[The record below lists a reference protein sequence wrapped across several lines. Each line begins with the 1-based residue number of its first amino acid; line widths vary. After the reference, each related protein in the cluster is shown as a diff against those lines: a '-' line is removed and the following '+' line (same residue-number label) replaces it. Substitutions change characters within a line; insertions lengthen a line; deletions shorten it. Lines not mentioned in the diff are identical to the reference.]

1 MKRLIVCCDGTW
13 NNPDQEDNGIPAP
26 TNVMKLYNALLDK
39 DPDTGVVQRRF
50 YQPGV
55 GGEGGLF
62 EKVSGGA
69 VGAGISRNICSA
81 YHWLAS
87 HYKEGDEILPVRF
100 QSRRLHGAQPGRL
113 SRARFAGPRW
123 SAPAGSLAAGQCGLQ
138 RGLSGHDRSSLQET
152 AGPESGQGL
161 RVGS

>member
-26 TNVMKLYNALLDK
+26 TNVMKFYNALVDK
-39 DPDTGVVQRRF
+39 DPATGGVQEKF

-62 EKVSGGA
+62 EKVGGGA

-81 YHWLAS
+81 YHWLAT
-87 HYKEGDEILPVRF
+87 HYEEGDKIYL
-100 QSRRLHGAQPGRL
+100 
-113 SRARFAGPRW
+113 
-123 SAPAGSLAAGQCGLQ
+123 
-138 RGLSGHDRSSLQET
+138 
-152 AGPESGQGL
+152 
-161 RVGS
+161 